1 MNRQTSFI
9 LGLLLLFAYGNAWA
23 CSCIG
28 EMSVKKALKKSDI
41 VFIGK
46 VISKEKITITQKLSG
61 TESNINQY
69 YYKVTLSIEQL
80 YKGKIKTNTTEI
92 ITGVGGGDCG
102 YGFEVDKKYVVYA
115 NKRDRFFNEGDKIN
129 TFLYTD
135 ICQRTTVKVA
145 EEKTEIEKCRKPRK

>member
-9 LGLLLLFAYGNAWA
+9 LGLLFLFAYGNTWA

-28 EMSVKKALKKSDI
+28 EVSVKKALKKSDV

-61 TESNINQY
+61 TESNINHY
-69 YYKVTLSIEQL
+69 YYKVTLSIEQR

-102 YGFEVDKKYVVYA
+102 YRFEVDKKYAVYA
-115 NKRDRFFNEGDKIN
+115 NKRNRFFNEGDKTN

-135 ICQRTTVKVA
+135 ICQRTTAKVA
-145 EEKTEIEKCRKPRK
+145 EEKKEIEKCRKPRN